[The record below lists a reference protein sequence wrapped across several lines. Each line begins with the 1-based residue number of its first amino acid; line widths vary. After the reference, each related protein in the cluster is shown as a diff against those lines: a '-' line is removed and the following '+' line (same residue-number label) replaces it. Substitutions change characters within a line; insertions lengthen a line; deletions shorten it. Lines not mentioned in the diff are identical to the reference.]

1 MPEETTYV
9 QKLIKKSCRKTNT
22 SLTEYWED
30 NILDDLNEIYSEIW
44 RLIVNMHEDYFW
56 TYWTTDIQ
64 EWATEYNIQRKEV
77 IDETV
82 TPAIHIPWIAK
93 VKKVYLLVDE
103 RYVEIPQ
110 LSDLDERLWMKWW
123 TLKDNH
129 IILTRTPEEDIEN
142 WLKVEGI
149 QAINELTMESDE
161 LDVFPWHEDLLQ
173 FKSVLYSWL
182 NMVLWNWKQDFDKAD
197 EEEVKY
203 TNKKAEMVRF
213 IAERVQDIYYTKLT
227 Y

>member
-9 QKLIKKSCRKTNT
+9 QKLIEKSCRKTNT

-30 NILDDLNEIYSEIW
+30 NILDDLNEIYSEIR

-93 VKKVYLLVDE
+93 VKKVYILVDE

-110 LSDLDERLWMKWW
+110 LSDYQERLWEKWYV
-123 TLKDNH
+123 LKDNH
-129 IILTRTPEEDIEN
+129 IILTRTPEEDIED
-142 WLKVEGI
+142 WLRVEGI
-149 QAINELTMESDE
+149 QAINELTMESEDI
-161 LDVFPWHEDLLQ
+161 DFFPWHEDLLQ
-173 FKSVLYSWL
+173 FQTVLYSWL
-182 NMVLWNWKQDFDKAD
+182 KKVLRDWKQDFEKANI
-197 EEEVKY
+197 ETWKY
-203 TNKKAEMVRF
+203 ENKKAEMMRY
-213 IAERVQDIYYTKLT
+213 IAERVQDIYYTNLT